1 MRVLGAG
8 ACATAGTAAPR
19 PSAARPPA
27 TKFRR
32 AGLAGASAGRQHA
45 QPRKAAC
52 CRGFRDV
59 ESSRTRLA
67 LIPGLFRFVVGVFAA
82 KLNDSRG
89 IGKSARAILRRARRR
104 GFAARR
110 YEVWS
115 VTKH

>member
-1 MRVLGAG
+1 
-8 ACATAGTAAPR
+8 
-19 PSAARPPA
+19 
-27 TKFRR
+27 
-32 AGLAGASAGRQHA
+32 
-45 QPRKAAC
+45 
-52 CRGFRDV
+52 
-59 ESSRTRLA
+59 
-67 LIPGLFRFVVGVFAA
+67 VFAA